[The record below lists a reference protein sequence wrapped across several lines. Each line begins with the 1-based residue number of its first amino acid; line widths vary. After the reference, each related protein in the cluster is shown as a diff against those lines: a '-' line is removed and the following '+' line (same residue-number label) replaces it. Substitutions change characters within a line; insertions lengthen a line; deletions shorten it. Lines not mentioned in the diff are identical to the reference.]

1 MFTTYLKKGFR
12 EIIPSDQRH
21 LQIVGFPQIELYLY
35 FMLYVYLL
43 YILVLVPT
51 LTVTPPGGEIL
62 HNITTR
68 SEES

>member
-1 MFTTYLKKGFR
+1 MFTTYLK
-12 EIIPSDQRH
+12 EDQRH
-21 LQIVGFPQIELYLY
+21 LQIVGFPQIELFLY
-35 FMLYVYLL
+35 FMPYVYLL